1 MQLARE
7 ELMQLE
13 LVPMLAIQREL
24 YAMPAGADRFKR
36 YIATLTGGGDDID
49 LLPLGALNP
58 MARPHVAAYVETLI
72 ALRAEATVAEAAQE
86 AMARLGRV
94 GGRRKVGLVV
104 ADDAMGGWTNRFFSE
119 ASLRFDLK
127 VALERGWVSVVC
139 WSSEPPTTTGIYAET
154 LASIY
159 RSAYAAAHGLAATLD
174 QRLRQEGGAS
184 LFAHASAPALD
195 AEELAYSQEVIAPYR
210 ASVTFPEIMACLYGD
225 EAAAS
230 LGYPTLGLGPRAGY
244 AVALAEAR
252 QRGAAPESLL

>member
-1 MQLARE
+1 
-7 ELMQLE
+7 MQLE
-13 LVPMLAIQREL
+13 LVPLLAIQREL
-24 YAMPAGADRFKR
+24 YAMPAGADRFNR

-58 MARPHVAAYVETLI
+58 MAKPHLAAYIERLI
-72 ALRAEATVAEAAQE
+72 ELGAEATVAAAMQE
-86 AMARLGRV
+86 AMARLARI
-94 GGRRKVGLVV
+94 GGRRKVGLAV
-104 ADDAMGGWTNRFFSE
+104 ADDAMGGWTNRYFSE

-127 VALERGWVSVVC
+127 ASLDRGWASVVC
-139 WSSEPPTTTGIYAET
+139 WSSEPPTTAGIYAET
-154 LASIY
+154 LASVY
-159 RSAYAAAHGLAATLD
+159 RSAYAAAHGPAATLD
-174 QRLRQEGGAS
+174 QRMRQEGAAS

-210 ASVTFPEIMACLYGD
+210 ESAAFPEIMACLYGD

-230 LGYPTLGLGPRAGY
+230 LGYPTLGLGPQAGY